1 MTRENLLFAII
12 GILFGFIVGFMFAS
26 TMSQRSA
33 APVAATTTDNRNL
46 PANHPPVQSGD
57 SKDPQQVFA
66 DVQAAIAKA
75 RNEPNNFD
83 AQMKAAELYYQ
94 IQRYDQSV
102 EYLLKANQL
111 KPESYEAIVAL
122 GQVNIDTQHYDQAE
136 KWLKAALLRKPE
148 DTRVLASLS
157 FALLQ
162 KGDGPAATKAIETLE
177 KVDPQNVDLPQ
188 FRESL
193 AKLKSGEKPK

>member
-33 APVAATTTDNRNL
+33 PVVASTAGNSNL
-46 PANHPPVQSGD
+46 PANHPQVQPGD
-57 SKDPQQVFA
+57 SKNPQQVFA
-66 DVQAAIAKA
+66 DVQEAIAKA
-75 RNEPNNFD
+75 RSEPNNFD

-94 IQRYDQSV
+94 IQRYDQAL

-111 KPESYEAIVAL
+111 KPDSYEPIVAL

-136 KWLKAALLRKPE
+136 KWLKAALLKKPE
-148 DTRVLASLS
+148 DVRVLASLTY
-157 FALLQ
+157 ALLQ
-162 KGDGPAATKAIETLE
+162 KGDAAAAEKAIDTLE
-177 KVDPQNVDLPQ
+177 KVDPKNEDLTQ

-193 AKLKSGEKPK
+193 TKLKSGEKPK

>member
-33 APVAATTTDNRNL
+33 PVAASTADNRNL
-46 PANHPPVQSGD
+46 PANHPQVQSGD
-57 SKDPQQVFA
+57 SKNPQQVFA
-66 DVQAAIAKA
+66 DVQEAIAKA
-75 RNEPNNFD
+75 RSEPNNFD

-94 IQRYDQSV
+94 IQRYDQAL

-111 KPESYEAIVAL
+111 KPDSYEPIVAL

-136 KWLKAALLRKPE
+136 KWLKAALLKKPE
-148 DTRVLASLS
+148 DVRVLASLTY
-157 FALLQ
+157 ALLQ
-162 KGDGPAATKAIETLE
+162 KGDAAAATKAIETLE
-177 KVDPQNVDLPQ
+177 KVDPKNEDLPQ

-193 AKLKSGEKPK
+193 TKLKSGDKPK

>member
-33 APVAATTTDNRNL
+33 PGSASTTDSRNL
-46 PANHPPVQSGD
+46 PANHPQVQSGD
-57 SKDPQQVFA
+57 PKNPQQVFA
-66 DVQAAIAKA
+66 EVQEAITKA
-75 RNEPNNFD
+75 RNEPKNFE

-94 IQRYDQSV
+94 IQRYDQAI

-111 KPESYEAIVAL
+111 KPDSYEAIVAL

-136 KWLKAALLRKPE
+136 KWLKAALLKKPE
-148 DTRVLASLS
+148 DVRVLNSLT

-162 KGDGPAATKAIETLE
+162 KGDVAAATRAIETLE
-177 KVDPQNVDLPQ
+177 KVDPTNEELPQ
-188 FRESL
+188 FREKLTS
-193 AKLKSGEKPK
+193 LKSADKPK

>member
-26 TMSQRSA
+26 SMSQRS
-33 APVAATTTDNRNL
+33 APVAATTADRGNL
-46 PANHPPVQSGD
+46 PANHPQVQTGD
-57 SKDPQQVFA
+57 SKNPQQVFA
-66 DVQAAIAKA
+66 DVQEAIAKA

-94 IQRYDQSV
+94 IQRYDQAI

-111 KPESYEAIVAL
+111 KPDSYESIVAL
-122 GQVNIDTQHYDQAE
+122 GQINIDTEHYDQAE
-136 KWLKAALLRKPE
+136 KWLKAALLKKPE
-148 DTRVLASLS
+148 DVRVLASLT

-162 KGDGPAATKAIETLE
+162 KGDAAGATKAIETLE
-177 KVDPQNVDLPQ
+177 KVDPRNEDLTQ
-188 FRESL
+188 FRQKLTS
-193 AKLKSGEKPK
+193 LKSGDKPK